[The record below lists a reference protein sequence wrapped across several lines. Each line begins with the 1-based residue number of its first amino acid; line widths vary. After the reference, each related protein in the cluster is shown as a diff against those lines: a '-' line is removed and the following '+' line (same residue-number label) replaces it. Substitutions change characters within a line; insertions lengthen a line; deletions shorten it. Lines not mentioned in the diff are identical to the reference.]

1 MHLLESLIEKGGVH
15 PCIVCKTS
23 LDQFLQSRPLPR
35 SHALQYGLSED
46 QITPG
51 ARVCNTCRCKSVRS
65 RYTQCPMPKCPNG
78 KGRVKRLR
86 SLPGKWA
93 ELPPEIRNPII
104 VEFQIPETLTKC
116 CSACFNRISRRL
128 APHIQDGNAIAED
141 DQLSQ
146 CQQLRWSEEEIESAK
161 RALKEF
167 GTNWSKVAE
176 RVGNTKTHHQCKN
189 FYFNYRKKMGLD
201 LLVQEYNKNHLGE
214 ERKPTVT
221 DEEESGSS
229 TSSCDEMSGV
239 PLNSDTD
246 SAASPNNSQPIEE
259 KRSSPMKTVLVS
271 DVREEQLDLAKVR
284 QATETEETKAPNPP
298 TQTAVCKEDYD
309 SSATET
315 ADEGQG
321 GADADASAVVL
332 VHRAGLK
339 AHVTSL
345 LEAEAQKWVEFCGA
359 VSLNADERWRW
370 QRGGVLSLQASD
382 LGVVGLSIHASGDR
396 KVASVSGSKWFRLP
410 PWTGGRHK
418 LPVPVQP
425 GNGPV
430 REGSPPTRSVKDL
443 VLGMIEMQLLKN
455 PGGHGNNT
463 SVNLSGT
470 IVEPTIS
477 SILKTDHHAEIH
489 RSDITFGR
497 EYRSEAKSRQVQ
509 VTQDTSLATLSVVN
523 SHHSSTPTSLHPH
536 LPPPGSSL
544 LERIPQCMQATI
556 TQCSTPSSVEF
567 PKEGLVVVQVQQALR
582 ENEGVTLDLSIKKPR
597 ECSPS
602 PLASIVRDSSPMGSR
617 GDSPYQPIHQ
627 HHHHESP
634 SLPPHTTLHT
644 IPPPAHS
651 KTVPSIHHPP
661 SQPSVSVYRTSGVSG
676 ETGYYSHPVVLP
688 PEQVH
693 NVSKSQ
699 SVFPSETR
707 GSSGPT
713 PHLVMN
719 QLQTQSRVAT
729 STKMLKP
736 AGHSVKVSPKLT
748 HVAAKGG
755 SITHGTPV
763 STAPLMVPS
772 HLPPFMLQHP
782 PRFEGLLRQMTPP
795 QQTPAHGKDGTPLSG
810 SITQGTPMHHVPHH
824 LSSDKRVERTLIPIP
839 GAVHDYYKRLS
850 PAAPNV
856 GNNHSNVVSGTY
868 PPYPRDGSSTQ
879 TTSASGVFTSPY
891 PHQAS
896 RPAGYATQQQLS
908 SRQIIMNDY
917 ITSQQ
922 MDVSRRGSLGLG
934 SNAPLDKT
942 ASQQDSPSPRIV
954 SSSPHYYPPS
964 SAASVYCRSSPA
976 NSNIMEQSQTPPH
989 HTHTPPTR
997 QGVIQRHNT
1006 NPCVQSR
1013 PPSSG
1018 NTKPPSPAASPHQR
1032 LHFLPHHP
1040 PTHHPHHHF
1049 PPLYPPPPGHEAFSS
1064 LVDVAVQQ
1072 PSLPVPQKDSEK
1084 RQSTHHMHHHEGLG
1098 KSMADSLSNVRLLA
1112 EHQHQERERFSHLPP
1127 DQQRFVGFS
1136 KDWDVHSEQQRFH
1149 QDRFGPSLREGN
1161 PEIQQRMAASVR
1173 ERERERERE
1182 KDRERERENH
1192 LQQQQQRELQHHQ
1205 QQMHLQKQI
1214 QQQQHQQLQLHRQQ
1228 LQASHQHHNQPQQQQ
1243 QQQQHQQQQH
1253 QQQQQTRITS
1263 GYESQKLAM
1272 YRENYR
1278 DTSDLGVRPQ
1288 LLDRSFPREIPNAP
1302 PRHLPSSQQQLTHG
1316 DNREREL
1323 SNSGTPRGQGSSSR
1337 VAPGGDSSTLT
1348 AASLIDAI
1356 ITHQI
1361 NQSSTDSSVPGAS
1374 SGGNSGSLPTRPG
1387 DRLFQGVHRDQPA
1400 PSSAHQSSGLHIPES
1415 NGKTSPLKSS
1425 HSPNVVHLDHEQQ
1438 PTQQESSAPGNNT
1451 KVITLAEHIDS
1462 IITKDFNINPPT
1474 SAVSAHIA
1482 PHHRNMAQIYPHHPY
1497 HLLPPLP
1504 PTSTVAAEI
1513 MAEHQSWKLRKA
1525 LQQQAKE
1532 MEVAREREKS
1542 STAPGNALQSDERQ
1556 IIRVAQPQSPR
1567 TKTSSGSYHMEPLSP
1582 SEHVASGHHW
1592 LPGGSVGSAGPSESM
1607 SFLPS
1612 RGRYSSEQT
1621 KDKPSHLSPL
1631 DYVKNRIVEVMR
1643 TSEEEKSEQA
1653 MTNQKQQPLAAAFV
1667 PPSTTYAYPF
1677 SALNVPSAARS
1688 PTPAQVSSV
1697 STKIPVSGANNTN
1710 NIQISQQSKT
1720 LGSGQSQQSSVPAS
1734 NSQSDVSSRP
1744 VEPAPLLSAQYE
1756 PLSDED

>member
-1 MHLLESLIEKGGVH
+1 MPTSDGVGSVVGSRLLGSWAFG
-15 PCIVCKTS
+15 P
-23 LDQFLQSRPLPR
+23 
-35 SHALQYGLSED
+35 
-46 QITPG
+46 QI
-51 ARVCNTCRCKSVRS
+51 
-65 RYTQCPMPKCPNG
+65 
-78 KGRVKRLR
+78 
-86 SLPGKWA
+86 
-93 ELPPEIRNPII
+93 
-104 VEFQIPETLTKC
+104 
-116 CSACFNRISRRL
+116 
-128 APHIQDGNAIAED
+128 
-141 DQLSQ
+141 
-146 CQQLRWSEEEIESAK
+146 
-161 RALKEF
+161 
-167 GTNWSKVAE
+167 
-176 RVGNTKTHHQCKN
+176 
-189 FYFNYRKKMGLD
+189 
-201 LLVQEYNKNHLGE
+201 LGFW
-214 ERKPTVT
+214 
-221 DEEESGSS
+221 
-229 TSSCDEMSGV
+229 
-239 PLNSDTD
+239 
-246 SAASPNNSQPIEE
+246 ASPFM
-259 KRSSPMKTVLVS
+259 R
-271 DVREEQLDLAKVR
+271 
-284 QATETEETKAPNPP
+284 
-298 TQTAVCKEDYD
+298 
-309 SSATET
+309 
-315 ADEGQG
+315 
-321 GADADASAVVL
+321 
-332 VHRAGLK
+332 
-339 AHVTSL
+339 
-345 LEAEAQKWVEFCGA
+345 
-359 VSLNADERWRW
+359 
-370 QRGGVLSLQASD
+370 
-382 LGVVGLSIHASGDR
+382 
-396 KVASVSGSKWFRLP
+396 SKWFRLP
-410 PWTGGRHK
+410 PWIGGRHEP
-418 LPVPVQP
+418 PVPVQP
-425 GNGPV
+425 VNGPV

-497 EYRSEAKSRQVQ
+497 EYRSEAKSRQ

-661 SQPSVSVYRTSGVSG
+661 SQPSVTVYRTSGVSG

-719 QLQTQSRVAT
+719 QLQTQSRVGT

-795 QQTPAHGKDGTPLSG
+795 QQTPSHGKDGTPLSG

-856 GNNHSNVVSGTY
+856 GNNPSNVVSGAY

-942 ASQQDSPSPRIV
+942 TSQQDSPSPRIV

-964 SAASVYCRSSPA
+964 SAPSVYCRSSPA

-1112 EHQHQERERFSHLPP
+1112 EHQHQER
-1127 DQQRFVGFS
+1127 
-1136 KDWDVHSEQQRFH
+1136 
-1149 QDRFGPSLREGN
+1149 
-1161 PEIQQRMAASVR
+1161 
-1173 ERERERERE
+1173 
-1182 KDRERERENH
+1182 
-1192 LQQQQQRELQHHQ
+1192 
-1205 QQMHLQKQI
+1205 
-1214 QQQQHQQLQLHRQQ
+1214 
-1228 LQASHQHHNQPQQQQ
+1228 
-1243 QQQQHQQQQH
+1243 
-1253 QQQQQTRITS
+1253 
-1263 GYESQKLAM
+1263 
-1272 YRENYR
+1272 
-1278 DTSDLGVRPQ
+1278 
-1288 LLDRSFPREIPNAP
+1288 
-1302 PRHLPSSQQQLTHG
+1302 

-1387 DRLFQGVHRDQPA
+1387 DRLFQGVHRDQPP
-1400 PSSAHQSSGLHIPES
+1400 PSSAHQSAGLHIPES

-1653 MTNQKQQPLAAAFV
+1653 MTNQKQQPRHHQQHFGGKLGNHPEEKNVFSGDAQDRRLIDDEARHQNKHQDNDHRESGVKVSDKDRQERRCDSPGEMVIDESAGQGNLSDIVGNKLNSMMKGSSPNISIDSVGNRGTGGFPKSSLSVVNPISSTFSIPSVTTVSSSVAAAFV

>member
-1 MHLLESLIEKGGVH
+1 MVVEKGGVH

-46 QITPG
+46 QVTPG

-86 SLPGKWA
+86 SLPGKWT

-104 VEFQIPETLTKC
+104 IEFQIPETLTKC

-128 APHIQDGNAIAED
+128 APHIQDGNAIADD

-321 GADADASAVVL
+321 GADADASAVV
-332 VHRAGLK
+332 RQSPK
-339 AHVTSL
+339 TINYPISSTSVTVVPSQP
-345 LEAEAQKWVEFCGA
+345 EC
-359 VSLNADERWRW
+359 
-370 QRGGVLSLQASD
+370 GGVQTPGVLGLRASD
-382 LGVVGLSIHASGDR
+382 LGVLGLSIHA
-396 KVASVSGSKWFRLP
+396 V
-410 PWTGGRHK
+410 
-418 LPVPVQP
+418 
-425 GNGPV
+425 NGPV

-661 SQPSVSVYRTSGVSG
+661 SQPSVTLYRTSGVSG

-719 QLQTQSRVAT
+719 QLQTQSRVGT

-795 QQTPAHGKDGTPLSG
+795 QQTPSHGKDGTPLSG

-856 GNNHSNVVSGTY
+856 GNNPSNVVSGAY
-868 PPYPRDGSSTQ
+868 SPYPRDGSSTQ

-942 ASQQDSPSPRIV
+942 TSQQDSPSPRIV

-964 SAASVYCRSSPA
+964 SAPSVYCRSSPA

-1112 EHQHQERERFSHLPP
+1112 EHQHQER
-1127 DQQRFVGFS
+1127 
-1136 KDWDVHSEQQRFH
+1136 
-1149 QDRFGPSLREGN
+1149 
-1161 PEIQQRMAASVR
+1161 
-1173 ERERERERE
+1173 
-1182 KDRERERENH
+1182 
-1192 LQQQQQRELQHHQ
+1192 
-1205 QQMHLQKQI
+1205 
-1214 QQQQHQQLQLHRQQ
+1214 
-1228 LQASHQHHNQPQQQQ
+1228 
-1243 QQQQHQQQQH
+1243 
-1253 QQQQQTRITS
+1253 
-1263 GYESQKLAM
+1263 
-1272 YRENYR
+1272 
-1278 DTSDLGVRPQ
+1278 
-1288 LLDRSFPREIPNAP
+1288 
-1302 PRHLPSSQQQLTHG
+1302 

-1387 DRLFQGVHRDQPA
+1387 DRLFQGVHRDQPP
-1400 PSSAHQSSGLHIPES
+1400 PSSAHQSAGLHIPES

-1653 MTNQKQQPLAAAFV
+1653 MTNQKQQP
-1667 PPSTTYAYPF
+1667 
-1677 SALNVPSAARS
+1677 R
-1688 PTPAQVSSV
+1688 
-1697 STKIPVSGANNTN
+1697 ANNTN